1 MYVIIG
7 QRSKIQIEAIGVT
20 RIDKPCGG
28 ANIKTK
34 KIKTM
39 IISKL
44 ASTMQKNACAEVVSV
59 GNAQLLYYFIFRQEN
74 SVLSFSFQARVN
86 FQVTSFP
93 LVSYYSA
100 ILCLVPFPL
109 ENHPSLSIFCELFGE
124 SEIVLLPWDRFRDEK
139 TKKKRWNGACCR
151 SIFIYGWA
159 IRFGYL
165 VRYACNHR
173 SEKYMDIS
181 PLFALPTSS
190 FVGSF
195 STFFYF
201 SLSPPFKDPT
211 YHPRRAYN
219 NVRIFIY
226 IYISIYI

>member
-1 MYVIIG
+1 MCD
-7 QRSKIQIEAIGVT
+7 AI
-20 RIDKPCGG
+20 
-28 ANIKTK
+28 
-34 KIKTM
+34 
-39 IISKL
+39 
-44 ASTMQKNACAEVVSV
+44 NACAEVVSV

-100 ILCLVPFPL
+100 ILCVVPFPL
-109 ENHPSLSIFCELFGE
+109 KNHPSLN
-124 SEIVLLPWDRFRDEK
+124 LLRVIQRFRDC
-139 TKKKRWNGACCR
+139 TSSLGSVSRRKKKRRNGACRR
-151 SIFIYGWA
+151 SIFIYGLA

-181 PLFALPTSS
+181 SLFSLPTSS

-195 STFFYF
+195 STFFYL

-211 YHPRRAYN
+211 YHPKRAYN

>member
-1 MYVIIG
+1 MFVIIG

-109 ENHPSLSIFCELFGE
+109 KNHPSLSIFCELFGD

-139 TKKKRWNGACCR
+139 NKKEKMKRRVLPLYFHLWISYPFWLFSSLCMQPSFGK
-151 SIFIYGWA
+151 IH
-159 IRFGYL
+159 GYL
-165 VRYACNHR
+165 SSLCLAHIVFRRILFHVLLFLAFSSVQR
-173 SEKYMDIS
+173 SHIPS
-181 PLFALPTSS
+181 
-190 FVGSF
+190 
-195 STFFYF
+195 
-201 SLSPPFKDPT
+201 
-211 YHPRRAYN
+211 
-219 NVRIFIY
+219 
-226 IYISIYI
+226 